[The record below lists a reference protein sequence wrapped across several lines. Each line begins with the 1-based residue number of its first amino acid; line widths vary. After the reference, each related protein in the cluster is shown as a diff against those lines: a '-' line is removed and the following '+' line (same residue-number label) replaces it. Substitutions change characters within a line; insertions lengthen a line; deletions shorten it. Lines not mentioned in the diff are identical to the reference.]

1 MKQCNSNIKFSL
13 HDAFLEYSSS
23 GMLHNQKIGKPNK
36 IKSVGAIDRKTKNI
50 RLTEQ
55 FQNQISKSER
65 GNIDTSNTKIHDCLL
80 SWLGTGTSV

>member
-36 IKSVGAIDRKTKNI
+36 IKSVGAIDRKTK
-50 RLTEQ
+50 
-55 FQNQISKSER
+55 K
-65 GNIDTSNTKIHDCLL
+65 H
-80 SWLGTGTSV
+80 